1 MAVKF
6 IIAKGCA
13 FKTADA
19 SRVDVSEVVRIDR
32 HRDADSSVSVAI
44 VTAEGE
50 TIAEVGRYFHGCA
63 LPYDFEDVST
73 FIEECEDKAR
83 TVTGDPFGRFLC
95 YPEKFETDTDGTLAL
110 LARLAR

>member
-1 MAVKF
+1 MAVQYT
-6 IIAKGCA
+6 IAKGCA
-13 FKTADA
+13 FVVSDA
-19 SRVDVSEVVRIDR
+19 RKVDVHEVVRIDR
-32 HRDADSSVSVAI
+32 HRRAESSVSVAI

-50 TIAEVGRYFHGCA
+50 KIAEVGRFFHGCA

-73 FIEECEDKAR
+73 FIEECENKAR
-83 TVTGDPFGRFLC
+83 AITADPFGRFLC

>member
-1 MAVKF
+1 MAVKYT
-6 IIAKGCA
+6 IARGCA
-13 FKTADA
+13 FKTSDA
-19 SRVDVSEVVRIDR
+19 SRVEVSEVVLIDR
-32 HRDADSSVSVAI
+32 HRKADSSVSVAI
-44 VTAEGE
+44 VTAEGDV
-50 TIAEVGRYFHGCA
+50 IAEVGRFFHGCA

-83 TVTGDPFGRFLC
+83 ATTADPFGRFLC

>member
-1 MAVKF
+1 MAVKYT
-6 IIAKGCA
+6 IAKGRA
-13 FKTADA
+13 FVVADA
-19 SRVDVSEVVRIDR
+19 RKVDVREVVRVDR
-32 HRDADSSVSVAI
+32 HRKADSSVSVAI
-44 VTAEGE
+44 VTADGE

-83 TVTGDPFGRFLC
+83 AVTADPFGRFLC

>member
-1 MAVKF
+1 MAVKYT
-6 IIAKGCA
+6 IAKGCA
-13 FKTADA
+13 FVVADA
-19 SRVDVSEVVRIDR
+19 RKVDVSEVVRIDR
-32 HRDADSSVSVAI
+32 HRKAESSVSVAI
-44 VTAEGE
+44 VTADGE

-73 FIEECEDKAR
+73 FIEECENKAR
-83 TVTGDPFGRFLC
+83 AITADPLGRFLC

>member
-1 MAVKF
+1 MAVQYT
-6 IIAKGCA
+6 IAKGRA
-13 FKTADA
+13 FVVEDG
-19 SRVDVSEVVRIDR
+19 RIVDVREVVRVDR
-32 HRDADSSVSVAI
+32 HRKADSSVSVAI
-44 VTAEGE
+44 MTAEGD
-50 TIAEVGRYFHGCA
+50 TVAEVGRYFHGCA

-83 TVTGDPFGRFLC
+83 AITADPFGQFLC

>member
-1 MAVKF
+1 MAVKYT
-6 IIAKGCA
+6 IARGCA
-13 FKTADA
+13 FVVADA
-19 SRVDVSEVVRIDR
+19 RKVEVSEVVRVDR
-32 HRDADSSVSVAI
+32 HRKAESSVSVAI

-63 LPYDFEDVST
+63 LPYDYEDVST
-73 FIEECEDKAR
+73 FIDECEEKAR
-83 TVTGDPFGRFLC
+83 AVSADPFGRFLC

>member
-6 IIAKGCA
+6 TIATGCA
-13 FKTADA
+13 FKTSDA

-32 HRDADSSVSVAI
+32 HRKADSSVSVAI

-83 TVTGDPFGRFLC
+83 ALTGDPFGRFLC
-95 YPEKFETDTDGTLAL
+95 YPEKFATDTDGTLAL

>member
-1 MAVKF
+1 MAVKY
-6 IIAKGCA
+6 IIARGCA
-13 FKTADA
+13 FKTADT
-19 SRVDVSEVVRIDR
+19 SRVDVFEVVRIDR
-32 HRDADSSVSVAI
+32 HRKADSCVSVAI
-44 VTAEGE
+44 VTSEGE

-73 FIEECEDKAR
+73 FIEEAEDKAR
-83 TVTGDPFGRFLC
+83 AVTGDPHGRFLC

>member
-6 IIAKGCA
+6 TIAKGCA

-19 SRVDVSEVVRIDR
+19 ERVEVSEVVRIDR
-32 HRDADSSVSVAI
+32 HRKADSCVSVSI

-50 TIAEVGRYFHGCA
+50 TIAEVGRFFHGCA

-73 FIEECEDKAR
+73 FIEECEGKAR
-83 TVTGDPFGRFLC
+83 AVTADPYGRYLC
-95 YPEKFETDTDGTLAL
+95 YPEKFVTDTDGTLAL

>member
-13 FKTADA
+13 FKAADA

-32 HRDADSSVSVAI
+32 HRKSDSSVSVAI

-50 TIAEVGRYFHGCA
+50 TVAEVGRFFHGCA
-63 LPYDFEDVST
+63 LPYDFEDIST

-83 TVTGDPFGRFLC
+83 AATADPFGRFLC
-95 YPEKFETDTDGTLAL
+95 YPEKFETDTNGTLAL